1 MAAEED
7 RVWREALKGVPRDTE
22 VTFQEGKKKR
32 SLLAGGKCN
41 EEKEEAS

>member
-7 RVWREALKGVPRDTE
+7 RAWRKALKGVPRDTE

-32 SLLAGGKCN
+32 SPLAGRKM
-41 EEKEEAS
+41 